1 MSKPTA
7 DRALAR
13 LLNLLPRLVRL
24 GGRPVD
30 EVCAELGLGRGEL
43 LADLERLS
51 RLSWGDWD
59 AGELFDFWVEDDR
72 LHVHTGG
79 LFERPVRLNPQEMLA
94 LRLGA
99 ERLRAAGL
107 DDWSDEL
114 EPALAEIA
122 RQLGP
127 EAAEGTEP
135 LRRLLQVQRGDDSD
149 PDHVKRVIDAAAG
162 HRRLTIGYW
171 SRHSDRHRTRKVD
184 PLAVSQQRGVWY
196 LSAFDHLSGERRVF
210 RLDRLTALEETDERF
225 DPPAGPRWSSDWSW
239 GRGRAEVR
247 LKGWLAGWAR
257 DEGWSTVEPGADGA
271 VWRPAFDEPEGL
283 ARALV
288 PLLGQIEVVGP
299 PELKRALAQRIRET
313 LERL

>member
-13 LLNLLPRLVRL
+13 LLNLLPRLARRD
-24 GGRPVD
+24 GRPVD
-30 EVCAELGLGRGEL
+30 EVCAELALNRGEL
-43 LADLERLS
+43 MADLERLS
-51 RLSWGDWD
+51 RLSWGEWD

-79 LFERPVRLNPQEMLA
+79 LFERPVRLTPQELLA

-107 DDWSDEL
+107 ADWTEEL
-114 EPALAEIA
+114 EPALAEIE

-127 EAAEGTEP
+127 EAAEGYEP

-149 PDHVKRVIDAAAG
+149 PDHLKRMLDAVAER
-162 HRRLTIGYW
+162 RRLTIGYW

-184 PLAVSQQRGVWY
+184 PLGLSQQRGVWY

-210 RLDRLTALEETDERF
+210 RLDRLTALEETEERF
-225 DPPAGPRWSSDWSW
+225 DPPSEAPWKGDESW
-239 GRGRAEVR
+239 GRQRAEIR

-257 DEGWSTVEPGADGA
+257 DEGWPAVDVDGDR
-271 VWRPAFDEPEGL
+271 VLWRPAFDEPEGL
-283 ARALV
+283 ARALL
-288 PLLGQIEVVGP
+288 PLLGQIDVLGP
-299 PELKRALAQRIRET
+299 AELKRSLAQRIREA